1 MLRLCRVDCKCCF
14 RPRSLPTANLQLEPS
29 SHRGGKWYRRLISS
43 TAWPSAQLNSGL
55 EPRKNSCYA
64 HFTWCE
70 HSKKT
75 SAGGDR
81 EQLVLLLFICSKS
94 GKSKLTRRMV
104 ILRFEMQNLKEQ
116 FTPNSRLH
124 VFPHPVFLDCVGV
137 CSPLFVILF
146 FLIMKCTV
154 VLEAPENTP
163 ENLFAEV
170 TPCFSWSPQT
180 LLWAVSCGNYFLST
194 KLQPSNSLLG
204 QTSTYPCWDLIP
216 VTGCKHWRVLLS
228 RAVMLAVCVLLWAGR
243 AMVTVPMWS
252 CSFHGSWRVFYNE
265 PVMMSGKT
273 HHCWAI
279 QRYCLALRAPRGEF
293 TSLQL
298 ISRKK

>member
-1 MLRLCRVDCKCCF
+1 MLLSSTSTSDCKPPIRAF
-14 RPRSLPTANLQLEPS
+14 QSPRREMIQTPHFIHSLAFSPVEQWAWTQKKQLLRS
-29 SHRGGKWYRRLISS
+29 FYVMW
-43 TAWPSAQLNSGL
+43 TQQ
-55 EPRKNSCYA
+55 
-64 HFTWCE
+64 
-70 HSKKT
+70 KKPQRVQT
-75 SAGGDR
+75 

-94 GKSKLTRRMV
+94 GKSKPTRRMV

-137 CSPLFVILF
+137 CSPLFLILF

-163 ENLFAEV
+163 GNLFAEV

-204 QTSTYPCWDLIP
+204 QTSTYPCWD
-216 VTGCKHWRVLLS
+216 G
-228 RAVMLAVCVLLWAGR
+228 M
-243 AMVTVPMWS
+243 
-252 CSFHGSWRVFYNE
+252 
-265 PVMMSGKT
+265 
-273 HHCWAI
+273 
-279 QRYCLALRAPRGEF
+279 
-293 TSLQL
+293 
-298 ISRKK
+298 

>member
-1 MLRLCRVDCKCCF
+1 MGLNPEKTAATLILRDVNTAKKPQRVQ
-14 RPRSLPTANLQLEPS
+14 T
-29 SHRGGKWYRRLISS
+29 
-43 TAWPSAQLNSGL
+43 
-55 EPRKNSCYA
+55 
-64 HFTWCE
+64 
-70 HSKKT
+70 
-75 SAGGDR
+75 

-94 GKSKLTRRMV
+94 GKSKPTRRMV

-137 CSPLFVILF
+137 CSPLFLILF

-163 ENLFAEV
+163 GNLFAEV

-204 QTSTYPCWDLIP
+204 QTSTYPCWDVIP

-243 AMVTVPMWS
+243 AMVTVPTWS

-265 PVMMSGKT
+265 PVMMSD
-273 HHCWAI
+273 CWAI

>member
-70 HSKKT
+70 HSKRT

-94 GKSKLTRRMV
+94 GKSKPTRRMV
-104 ILRFEMQNLKEQ
+104 ILRFEMQNLKQQ

-124 VFPHPVFLDCVGV
+124 VSPHPVFLDCVGV
-137 CSPLFVILF
+137 GSPLFLILL
-146 FLIMKCTV
+146 FLIMTCTV
-154 VLEAPENTP
+154 VLEAPEN
-163 ENLFAEV
+163 LFAEV
-170 TPCFSWSPQT
+170 TPLFLMKST
-180 LLWAVSCGNYFLST
+180 NFAVSSFMWELFSFY
-194 KLQPSNSLLG
+194 
-204 QTSTYPCWDLIP
+204 QTTTIQQSA
-216 VTGCKHWRVLLS
+216 
-228 RAVMLAVCVLLWAGR
+228 RANEH
-243 AMVTVPMWS
+243 VPMLGRDS
-252 CSFHGSWRVFYNE
+252 CYG
-265 PVMMSGKT
+265 M
-273 HHCWAI
+273 
-279 QRYCLALRAPRGEF
+279 
-293 TSLQL
+293 
-298 ISRKK
+298 